1 MIVTIDDFRN
11 IPDSDAR
18 LVNNIKSLTEDDFR
32 FTVARAGRI
41 KLRLQALNNA
51 LSRTPSDQHSQLQL
65 DNITKSTSSRIYI
78 DGSEE
83 VYFMIKNLA
92 SPEDIPDIFVKAY
105 SEVLQLRPFVNKY
118 IPNPFNKFER
128 PRTIAAR
135 FAPTFSDVRSILP
148 ELDAV
153 CDTTLHE
160 YFQKA
165 EQKGKYSL
173 P

>member
-1 MIVTIDDFRN
+1 MIVTIDNFRDTV
-11 IPDSDAR
+11 DSNAR
-18 LVNNIKSLTEDDFR
+18 LGNNKSLTEDDFK

-51 LSRTPSDQHSQLQL
+51 LVRTPSDQHNQLEL
-65 DNITKSTSSRIYI
+65 NDIVKNTSSRTYI

-105 SEVLQLRPFVNKY
+105 SEVLQLRPFTNKY

-135 FAPTFSDVRSILP
+135 FAPTFSDVRPILP
-148 ELDAV
+148 GLDAV
-153 CDTTLHE
+153 CDTALHE

-165 EQKGKYSL
+165 EQKGKYSF